1 MKEGCSDSVLP
12 VIKSGLN
19 LRDVSIMTERH
30 YIYPMRSKSVTLLL
44 CILLFHPGVY
54 AQRDFSDS
62 EVTKLVLLGTGNPNP
77 SPAQSGCALALV
89 VNDVPYVVDFGP
101 GLIRRAAAL
110 SPRYGGDIEGLTIKN
125 IKRAFLTHLH
135 SDHTTGYPDV
145 ILTPW
150 VMGRDEPLE
159 VYGPAGITDM
169 TEHIL
174 EAYREDIRYR
184 LYGTEPANDD
194 GWRVNCHE
202 ILGEGL
208 FYQDAN
214 IRAEAFPVPHGTW
227 PNAWGFRFTTPDRV
241 IVISGDSAPS
251 EKIVEYASGADILV
265 HEVYSLAGYERKSQS
280 WKSYHAEHHTSTLE
294 LAGIARRADPGLVVL
309 YHILFWGSTEEEL
322 LDEISG
328 SYDGKV
334 IVGRDLDIF

>member
-1 MKEGCSDSVLP
+1 M
-12 VIKSGLN
+12 
-19 LRDVSIMTERH
+19 
-30 YIYPMRSKSVTLLL
+30 LLS
-44 CILLFHPGVY
+44 HPGVY

-135 SDHTTGYPDV
+135 SDHTTGYPDL

-169 TEHIL
+169 TGHIL

-184 LYGTEPANDD
+184 LYGAEPANDA

-202 ILGEGL
+202 ILEEGI

-227 PNAWGFRFTTPDRV
+227 PNAWGFRFSTPDRV
-241 IVISGDSAPS
+241 IVISGDTAPS

-265 HEVYSLAGYERKSQS
+265 HEVYSHAGYERKSES

>member
-1 MKEGCSDSVLP
+1 MKFKQITV
-12 VIKSGLN
+12 
-19 LRDVSIMTERH
+19 
-30 YIYPMRSKSVTLLL
+30 LL
-44 CILLFHPGVY
+44 CALIINQGTY

-77 SPAQSGCALALV
+77 SPEQSGCALAIV

-110 SPRYGGDIEGLTIKN
+110 SPRYGGNIEGLDVKN

-135 SDHTTGYPDV
+135 SDHTTGYPDL

-159 VYGPAGITDM
+159 VYGPDGIKEM

-174 EAYREDIRYR
+174 EAYREDIGYR
-184 LYGTEPANDD
+184 LYGTEPANDS

-202 ILGEGL
+202 ILKEGL
-208 FYQDAN
+208 FYQDEH
-214 IRAEAFPVPHGTW
+214 IKAEAFRVPHGTW
-227 PNAWGFRFTTPDRV
+227 PNAWGFRFTTPDKV

-251 EKIVEYASGADILV
+251 EKIIEYASGADILV
-265 HEVYSLAGYERKSQS
+265 HEVYSQAGYGKKSES
-280 WKSYHAEHHTSTLE
+280 WKSYHADHHTSTLE
-294 LAGIARRADPGLVVL
+294 LAGIARQADPGLVVL
-309 YHILFWGSTEEEL
+309 YHILYWGSTEEEL
-322 LDEISG
+322 LEEISG
-328 SYDGKV
+328 IYDGKV
-334 IVGRDLDIF
+334 IVGRDLDVY